1 MAACVGLSLALAFK
15 PSIQGLRDRVRAS
28 AGCIAKAHAAVAGV
42 LQFLAPAIHQ
52 AMKTRITTL
61 LGIQHPIVLPGMTYV
76 AVPELVA
83 AVSNAGG
90 LGILASG
97 GLSEEECRQAIRR
110 VRALTTQPFGV
121 GCSLLLPGAT
131 ECARVALQEQ
141 VPVINMSM
149 GRADWLIQGA
159 HAYGGKVIATVSNEK
174 HARSAIDM
182 GVDGL
187 IVTGHEAA
195 AHGGAVTSLVL
206 VPVVRDLTDLPIIAA
221 GGFADGRG
229 LLAALALGADAVA
242 MGTRFA
248 TSRESVVHART
259 KQLIVDKAAED
270 TIYSSNFDTFPC
282 RVMRTPGGEK
292 YTAQRLGPALVAA
305 RSWQAAREMNTPML
319 PMARHALGQGVVGAM
334 KIAYFG
340 AATLAMRKAIQ
351 QADHDEGVQLI
362 GQSQGLVHDI
372 PSVSEIMERVMRQ
385 AHEAKASLP
394 AG

>member
-1 MAACVGLSLALAFK
+1 
-15 PSIQGLRDRVRAS
+15 
-28 AGCIAKAHAAVAGV
+28 
-42 LQFLAPAIHQ
+42 
-52 AMKTRITTL
+52 MKTRITTL
-61 LGIQHPIVLPGMTYV
+61 LGIEHPIVLPGMTYV

-97 GLSEEECRQAIRR
+97 GLSADECRAAIQR
-110 VRALTTQPFGV
+110 VRALTDRPFGV
-121 GCSLLLPGAT
+121 GCSLMLPGAT

-141 VPVINMSM
+141 VPVINVSM
-149 GRADWLIQGA
+149 GRADWLVQGA

-206 VPVVRDLTDLPIIAA
+206 LPVVRDMTDLPIIAA

-229 LLAALALGADAVA
+229 LVAALALGADAVA

-248 TSRESVVHART
+248 TSRESVVHAAT
-259 KQLIVDKAAED
+259 KQLIIDKPAED
-270 TIYSSNFDTFPC
+270 TIYSANFDTFPC

-292 YTAQRLGPALVAA
+292 YTARRLGPGLVIV
-305 RSWQAAREMNTPML
+305 RSLRAARELKTPL
-319 PMARHALGQGVVGAM
+319 RHLVRDAFKQGFIGAI
-334 KIAYFG
+334 KVTYFG
-340 AATLAMRKAIQ
+340 AATLAMRKAIHHG
-351 QADHDEGVQLI
+351 DHDEGVQLI
-362 GQSQGLVHDI
+362 GQSQGLIRDV
-372 PSVSEIMERVMRQ
+372 PTVSEIVGRVMREAADAQ
-385 AHEAKASLP
+385 ARLQQN
-394 AG
+394 